1 MRQSDQCNSVQYG
14 ARPPGLSR
22 GGLNHVLVHF
32 LPNTTKRRS
41 AVRVDTATAEKARW
55 IRPPVAS
62 WRHIA
67 NGSLLAASLAAAATA
82 NPEVSHVARVP
93 LFPAASNDL
102 REGFVRVV
110 NRSTQAGDISIAAI
124 DDAGMRVEG
133 PLLAM
138 GAGETRHFN
147 SIDLEN
153 GNPAKGLSGGSGP
166 GTGDWRLQLGSDL
179 DFEVLAYVRAADGFL
194 TAMHDVVETGPHG
207 HRVAIFNPGRNRQ
220 QRSLLRLINPGET
233 ETEVTIS
240 AMDDAGMAAPGTVA
254 LTLPAGGARTLS
266 AAALESAEDRT
277 GTAGETGLDGELGTG
292 SGKWQLLVASEHP
305 VVVMSLLMSPMGHLT
320 NLSSAPFRRAAGAG
334 VIRQMAEDIQ
344 AGAAIGAPVTAN
356 LGDPASRAH
365 ALEGADAAS
374 FDIETATGQL
384 LAGEMARYDFETQTA
399 YALVVRVSDASG
411 SVVRIPVTVEV
422 TDVDEPPG
430 RPEPPEV
437 EGVSSRSVRVTWAEP
452 SNTGPPIIDY
462 DVGYRRP
469 GAAEYI
475 DAEHEGAAREIEIS
489 HLRERADYEF
499 RLRAIN
505 DEGIGEWSE
514 PTLGRAR
521 TGGGGGGG
529 GPVTPPPVSDNNP
542 PMFDE
547 GIEASRELA
556 ENSVGNLA
564 VGLPVAANDAD
575 GDPLTYSLGGADAAS
590 FTLVADTGQLR
601 TRDGVDYNFEA
612 KDRYAMRV
620 VADDGKGG
628 SASIE
633 VTVELTDEDGE
644 APGKPAEPLLTGATT
659 TSLTVTW
666 TPPENSGPAID
677 DYDVGYRVLNT
688 GSFTDWLHDGTGTST
703 TIENLEHSTI
713 YQVVVKARND
723 EGTGLNSARLLA
735 TTRAPHSTEPVWA
748 GDSSREEEQGGAD
761 GIPVTLID
769 RGFGPDSHGGRVTAT
784 YMDSLADADEILH
797 TQTDGGRTYR
807 LEGLLF
813 SWYSDFLVS
822 GYVRHALS
830 YDDGI
835 VWTAS
840 DQTTH
845 YRPGD
850 FDWFVENGRPF
861 KKTAKAFADWMK
873 DRNVLFVSSMENI
886 TARHV
891 GGILEAVYCDDY
903 HAGGFDGRGWIPL
916 CGEIDDYIAHSGVG
930 QQITVFAGSIDRR
943 AATGAIRGDG
953 VFAANSI
960 YVESS
965 GGSTSHATA
974 VLAAYA
980 SALKVANPTW
990 SASKL
995 RQDLMRIARE
1005 QEYDYYT
1012 GTSDASNSLVS
1023 ERRTIR
1029 LILPAFAPGT
1039 GNHFPEF
1046 SSSASFS
1053 AAENQTTAGTVEAS
1067 DTDTEDTVTG
1077 YEIVGGADSAQ
1088 FEVSGSGALRFKT
1101 APDFENP
1108 ADVDGD
1114 DPDSKADDN
1123 DYIVVVQAT
1132 SGSGNRLL
1140 TAQQRITV
1148 SVTDETE

>member
-1 MRQSDQCNSVQYG
+1 M
-14 ARPPGLSR
+14 
-22 GGLNHVLVHF
+22 
-32 LPNTTKRRS
+32 PNATKRRS
-41 AVRVDTATAEKARW
+41 GVRVDTAAAKKARW
-55 IRPPVAS
+55 NRPAVAS
-62 WRHIA
+62 WRNIA

-82 NPEVSHVARVP
+82 SPDVSHVARVP

-133 PLLAM
+133 PALGM

-147 SIDLEN
+147 SADLED
-153 GNPAKGLSGGSGP
+153 GNPAKGLTGGTGP
-166 GTGDWRLQLGSDL
+166 GTGDWRLQLSSELG
-179 DFEVLAYVRAADGFL
+179 FEVLAYVRTADGFL
-194 TAMHDVVETGPHG
+194 TAMHDVVERGLHG
-207 HRVAIFNPGRNRQ
+207 HRVATFNPGRNSR
-220 QRSLLRLINPGET
+220 QRSLLRLVNPGET

-240 AMDDAGMAAPGTVA
+240 AMDDAGMAAAGTVT

-266 AAALESAEDRT
+266 SAELESAETRT
-277 GTAGETGLDGELGTG
+277 GTAGETGLVGELGTG
-292 SGKWQLLVASEHP
+292 SGKWQLLVASQHP
-305 VVVMSLLMSPMGHLT
+305 VVVMSLLISPLGHLT
-320 NLSSAPFRRAAGAG
+320 NLSTAPNGRAAGAG
-334 VIRQMAEDIQ
+334 VIRQMAEDTQ

-356 LGDPASRAH
+356 LGDPAGRAH
-365 ALEGADAAS
+365 DLEGADASS

-384 LAGEMARYDFETQTA
+384 LAGKEARYDFETRTA
-399 YALVVRVSDASG
+399 YALIVRVSDASG
-411 SVVRIPVTVEV
+411 SVLRIPVTVEV

-452 SNTGPPIIDY
+452 SNTGPPIVDY
-462 DVGYRRP
+462 DVEYRRP
-469 GAAEYI
+469 GAAEYT

-499 RLRAIN
+499 RVRASN
-505 DEGIGEWSE
+505 DEGSGEWSE

-529 GPVTPPPVSDNNP
+529 TVTPPPVSDNDP
-542 PMFDE
+542 PLFVE
-547 GIEASRELA
+547 GADASRELA
-556 ENSVGNLA
+556 ENSVGNLD
-564 VGLPVAANDAD
+564 VGLPVEATDAD
-575 GDPLTYSLGGADAAS
+575 DDPVTYGLEGADAAS
-590 FTLVADTGQLR
+590 FTVVADTGQLR
-601 TRDGVDYNFEA
+601 TRNDVDYNFEA
-612 KDRYAMRV
+612 KDRYSIRV

-628 SASIE
+628 RASID

-666 TPPENSGPAID
+666 TPPDNSGPAIV
-677 DYDVGYRVLNT
+677 DYDLGYRVLNT
-688 GSFTDWLHDGTGTST
+688 GSFADWPHHGTATSA
-703 TIENLEHSTI
+703 TIENLDHSTI

-735 TTRAPHSTEPVWA
+735 TTRAPRSTEPVWVR
-748 GDSSREEEQGGAD
+748 DSSREEEQGSAD

-784 YMDSLADADEILH
+784 YMNSIADADKVLY

-822 GYVRHALS
+822 GYVRHALR
-830 YDDGI
+830 YGDGI

-891 GGILEAVYCDDY
+891 GDILEAVYCDDY

-930 QQITVFAGSIDRR
+930 QEITVFAGSIDRG
-943 AATGAIRGDG
+943 AAIGAIRGDG

-960 YVESS
+960 YVESPR
-965 GGSTSHATA
+965 GSTSHATA

-980 SALKVANPTW
+980 SALKAANPTW
-990 SASKL
+990 TASKL
-995 RQDLMRIARE
+995 RRELMRIARE
-1005 QEYDYYT
+1005 QEYDYIT
-1012 GTSDASNSLVS
+1012 GTTNASNSLVT

-1053 AAENQTTAGTVEAS
+1053 AAENQTTAGTVEAT
-1067 DTDTEDTVTG
+1067 DTDTGDTVTG
-1077 YEIVGGADSAQ
+1077 YEVVGGADSAQ

-1114 DPDSKADDN
+1114 DPDSKAEDN
-1123 DYIVVVQAT
+1123 DYIVVVQAS